1 VALRADTA
9 RHIITGVTVL
19 VFSAAAIGTAMRYQD
34 RGPITDLPAAAEV
47 PAREPLAAAN
57 PATAGRPTYT
67 DAARSSGADI
77 AAKLDGTVAHGGSGM
92 FLTRQGNGAGSM
104 GTSKWWGNPSAQ
116 LTPTAG
122 RRSGG
127 GGSVSMPGGYAV
139 SGGARADRSGS
150 NRSGGGSNNNRPGSG
165 GGGGGSDPVFGG
177 HNPSVGD
184 LLNDQVAG
192 LDGVGTPGSKAPGG
206 LSHTPEPTS
215 LLLMATGVAGV
226 LAAARRRRKAQHV
239 RG

>member
-34 RGPITDLPAAAEV
+34 RDPITELPAAAEV

-57 PATAGRPTYT
+57 PATAGQPSYL
-67 DAARSSGADI
+67 DGARSSGADI
-77 AAKLDGTVAHGGSGM
+77 SAKLDGTIAFSAGGAT
-92 FLTRQGNGAGSM
+92 LTGNGNGSGSM
-104 GTSKWWGNPSAQ
+104 GSAKWWGNPSAQ

-127 GGSVSMPGGYAV
+127 AGGSASLPGSGYSV
-139 SGGARADRSGS
+139 SGGARANGSNS
-150 NRSGGGSNNNRPGSG
+150 NRSGGSSNNSRGSG
-165 GGGGGSDPVFGG
+165 RDDDDGPVFGG

-184 LLNDQVAG
+184 LLDDKVNG
-192 LDGVGTPGSKAPGG
+192 LDGVGTPGGNAPGG

-215 LLLMATGVAGV
+215 LLLMATGLAGV
-226 LAAARRRRKAQHV
+226 LAARRRRRARHQ
-239 RG
+239 